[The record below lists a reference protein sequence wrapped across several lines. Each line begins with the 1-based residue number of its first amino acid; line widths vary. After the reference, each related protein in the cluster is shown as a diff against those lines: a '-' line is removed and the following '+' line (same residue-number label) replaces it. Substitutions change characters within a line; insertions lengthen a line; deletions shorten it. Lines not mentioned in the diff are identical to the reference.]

1 MTEAQV
7 PPADAPKAPKVPKVP
22 AAPRPA
28 ATVTLVRDA
37 RQGFEVLM
45 MQRNFQ
51 SVFVPGAYV
60 FPGGAVDRADSSGE
74 IAALCI
80 GLDDAE
86 ASRKLGIA
94 GGGLAYWVAAIR
106 ESFEE
111 AGILLACNAQGEIVT
126 LDDDVRAE
134 RFHAYRS
141 RVEHGEHP
149 LSDMLRHEGLRLPL
163 QQMTYFSHWITP
175 VGAPRRYDTRFFV
188 AAAPQAQRSLHDNR
202 ETIDHLWVRPAQAL
216 DLYKQK
222 KFEMRTPTVHT
233 LRLFAEHDNA
243 ASLIKCLGALGDI
256 PVVEPRISKDGR
268 RVLPG
273 DPEYEAAGTEAG
285 RGMF

>member
-1 MTEAQV
+1 MAEA
-7 PPADAPKAPKVPKVP
+7 AAKVPK
-22 AAPRPA
+22 APRPA
-28 ATVTLVRDA
+28 ATVTLVRDTP
-37 RQGFEVLM
+37 QGFEVLM

-60 FPGGAVDRADSSGE
+60 FPGGAVDRADSSSE
-74 IAALCI
+74 IAALCT
-80 GLDDAE
+80 GMDDAQ

-94 GGGLAYWVAAIR
+94 SGGLAYWVAAIR

-111 AGILLACNAQGEIVT
+111 AGILLACNECGDIVT
-126 LDDDVRAE
+126 LDDAVRAE

-149 LSDMLRHEGLRLPL
+149 LSDMLKDEGLRLPL
-163 QQMTYFSHWITP
+163 QQITYFSHWITP

-188 AAAPQAQRSLHDNR
+188 AAAPAAQQSLHDNR
-202 ETIDHLWVRPAQAL
+202 ETIDHLWVRPAHAL
-216 DLYKQK
+216 DQHKQK
-222 KFEMRTPTVHT
+222 KFDMRTPTVHT
-233 LRLFAEHDNA
+233 LRLFAEHDTVG
-243 ASLIKCLGALGDI
+243 SLIQRLRALGDI
-256 PVVEPRISKDGR
+256 PVIEPRISRDGR

-285 RGMF
+285 RGTF

>member
-1 MTEAQV
+1 MSEAVV
-7 PPADAPKAPKVPKVP
+7 PVTDAPKTPMV
-22 AAPRPA
+22 PRPA
-28 ATVTLVRDA
+28 ATVTLVRDTP
-37 RQGFEVLM
+37 QGFEVLM

-60 FPGGAVDRADSSGE
+60 FPGGAVDHADSSRD

-80 GLDDAE
+80 GLDDAA

-94 GGGLAYWVAAIR
+94 SGGLAYWVAAIR

-111 AGILLACNAQGEIVT
+111 AGILLACNEQGDIVT
-126 LDDDVRAE
+126 LDDHERAA
-134 RFHAYRS
+134 RFHSYRS

-149 LSDMLRHEGLRLPL
+149 LSDMLKAEGLRLPL

-175 VGAPRRYDTRFFV
+175 LGAPRRYDTRFFV
-188 AAAPQAQRSLHDNR
+188 AAAPAAQQSLHDNR

-216 DLYKQK
+216 DQHRQK
-222 KFEMRTPTVHT
+222 KFDMRTPTVHT
-233 LRLFAEHDNA
+233 LRLFAEHDTV
-243 ASLIKCLGALGDI
+243 ASLIERLRALGDI
-256 PVVEPRISKDGR
+256 PMIEVRISRDGR

-273 DPEYEAAGTEAG
+273 DPEYEAAGTAAG
-285 RGMF
+285 RGAF